1 MRFLSRLVVSLV
13 AAVVT
18 LAACSITPAQ
28 REATER
34 AWAERD
40 EERAR
45 ECAQR
50 GLGYRSGGGCTGGGA
65 P

>member
-1 MRFLSRLVVSLV
+1 MRVLTRLVLPVV
-13 AAVVT
+13 AAVTT
-18 LAACSITPAQ
+18 LAACSYTPAQ
-28 REATER
+28 REAIER

>member
-1 MRFLSRLVVSLV
+1 MRFLTRVVVPAL
-13 AAVVT
+13 AAVLS

-28 REATER
+28 REAIER

-40 EERAR
+40 QERAR

>member
-1 MRFLSRLVVSLV
+1 MPSLNRLVLPLV
-13 AAVVT
+13 ASVVT